1 MATDKYSKRPGRARK
16 RGGFATLTDAHVTI
30 KPRFCVALIALALAG
45 GSAGPSFAQSMSGG
59 GAANPNASRTTW
71 IPSPKAA
78 GKAWPTCSRPS
89 NPASTPA

>member
-1 MATDKYSKRPGRARK
+1 M
-16 RGGFATLTDAHVTI
+16 TI

-59 GAANPNASRTTW
+59 GAANPNASRTTLDP
-71 IPSPKAA
+71 IPPKAA